1 MANYRDFEM
10 LNNAI
15 QNLGE
20 GALKRRQLDEQ
31 NRREMERMAMEREI
45 RGAQMK
51 LSQQA
56 QANSQY
62 NADRAASARAESDR
76 MKIINDGRGDSL
88 ESEKLNLEAMKFAAG
103 QDEKRAEQEMK
114 MTEKQAQEAEKK
126 KKEAVDMLDK
136 QYDVA
141 MERFKADPTNPDTSK
156 ALNDLSRKMYE
167 KAKETQDDIW
177 SRSKWAAHSD
187 FIPKKEKP
195 ENTGTTT
202 AIIRDDEGREIKRV
216 TRPNEVQQI
225 LKPSADPAERTNG
238 KPNVMGGFMLDG
250 VPLTVPPDEEMNLIR
265 EYNRLRQSGMS
276 PAEAEQTVKMG
287 TFVVPV
293 TTRIPGTPAK
303 MGLFSMKPGTPATLQ
318 TNAFNVKT
326 AFTPPATPAPEDIGE
341 FPVAVPGQARR
352 EGYYKTPSGVR
363 YWDGSAWIVE

>member
-31 NRREMERMAMEREI
+31 SRREMERMAMEREI

-88 ESEKLNLEAMKFAAG
+88 ESEKLDLEAMKFAAG
-103 QDEKRAEQEMK
+103 QDEKRANIEAKQQESDAK
-114 MTEKQAQEAEKK
+114 KAEADAKAFTEYTEKISQIIAG
-126 KKEAVDMLDK
+126 
-136 QYDVA
+136 VA
-141 MERFKADPTNPDTSK
+141 NDTNRTS
-156 ALNDLSRKMYE
+156 AE
-167 KAKETQDDIW
+167 KAKYFSTMFGFMPEKIRNSPDMKEKVAPMQTPEFWDSIEA
-177 SRSKWAAHSD
+177 K
-187 FIPKKEKP
+187 KKEKP

-202 AIIRDDEGREIKRV
+202 DIIRDDEGREIKRV

-225 LKPSADPAERTNG
+225 LKPSATEG
-238 KPNVMGGFMLDG
+238 KPSSFASESDARASGSKTGDIVYIRG
-250 VPLTVPPDEEMNLIR
+250 VGKV
-265 EYNRLRQSGMS
+265 RL
-276 PAEAEQTVKMG
+276 K
-287 TFVVPV
+287 
-293 TTRIPGTPAK
+293 
-303 MGLFSMKPGTPATLQ
+303 
-318 TNAFNVKT
+318 
-326 AFTPPATPAPEDIGE
+326 
-341 FPVAVPGQARR
+341 
-352 EGYYKTPSGVR
+352 
-363 YWDGSAWIVE
+363 